1 MEIAIRSYL
10 AASHLLESDA
20 RRWDAIIILDSNT
33 LESEFVENNT
43 RTSLFLR
50 FDDVISSA
58 QGKRS
63 PTTEDIRSAIQ
74 FSDGSDRLM
83 VCCRA
88 GQSRSVATAFSIA
101 YHKLGADAALDLLD
115 PKRHSP
121 NSLII
126 QLASGIIDDPMFATM
141 YNEWQIANSH
151 IKLIDYVDEIEHE
164 IDVLE
169 SNGARDRI
177 VRY

>member
-1 MEIAIRSYL
+1 MEIAIRSYV
-10 AASHLLESDA
+10 AGSHLLESDA
-20 RRWDAIIILDSNT
+20 RPWDAIVILDSNIR
-33 LESEFVENNT
+33 ESKFVENNT
-43 RTSLFLR
+43 RNCLILR
-50 FDDVISSA
+50 FDDVITAA
-58 QGKRS
+58 QGKRP
-63 PTTEDIRSAIQ
+63 PTVDDVGSAIQ
-74 FSDGSDRLM
+74 FGNDCERLM

-101 YHKLGADAALDLLD
+101 YHNLGADAAFDLLN

-126 QLASGIIDDPMFATM
+126 DLASTLIDDPMFATAFH
-141 YNEWQIANSH
+141 NWQTSNSH

-164 IDVLE
+164 LDVLE

-177 VRY
+177 VQT